1 MPASPYGAPMMFD
14 LPQGANINLLTQPL
28 QQGLQAYRQGMDK
41 QFEGERALKKE
52 QLAERADTRQQQA
65 FDLEQQKA
73 KVQQIAG
80 IAQAA
85 LAEQD
90 PARRAQLMQ
99 SAYAVHPDMVTHL
112 QKAGQD
118 PNDHGSVAKF
128 LVAEARGYVDPLADE
143 AKRANIEQSRAATAV
158 SRANLA
164 QLSKATPEYRAKIA
178 GQFGLQPN
186 TPEYNNFV
194 LNGTYSPKDDFIH
207 LKDGEEIGRKVV
219 GADGR
224 ISIEK
229 LAGNAKDKTP
239 PGYRQTADNNL
250 EAIPGGP
257 ADIKQNEKRQ
267 QDYASATQ
275 VIQQLDELAKSV
287 NRVATAPGLAKNFG
301 VQGYV
306 PNMPG
311 GEAANAAA
319 LLETLKTQGA
329 FAALQEMRNA
339 SKTGGA
345 LGAISDREGQ
355 MLQNAIAPL
364 GRAQSAKQVQDSL
377 KTILDHIEASKQ
389 RIRDAYNDHWNRN
402 GAAARQEMGPTP
414 TGPSRIRDDSDYNR
428 LPSGTRFIDP
438 EGNVRI
444 KP

>member
-1 MPASPYGAPMMFD
+1 MIAPTPFD
-14 LPQGANINLLTQPL
+14 LGPSANVNLLMQPL
-28 QQGLQAYRQGMDK
+28 QQGLQSYRQGMDK

-99 SAYAVHPDMVTHL
+99 SAYAVHPEMVTHL
-112 QKAGQD
+112 QRAGQN
-118 PNDHGSVAKF
+118 PNDHGKVAQF
-128 LVAEARGYVDPLADE
+128 LIAEARGYVDPLADE

-158 SRANLA
+158 SRANLT
-164 QLSKATPEYRAKIA
+164 QLAKATPEYRASVA
-178 GQFGLQPN
+178 GQYGLQRGS
-186 TPEYNNFV
+186 PEWNAFV
-194 LNGTYSPKDDFIH
+194 INGTYSPKDDFIH
-207 LKDGEEIGRKVV
+207 LKDGEEIQRKVV
-219 GADGR
+219 GPDGR
-224 ISIEK
+224 PTLEK
-229 LAGNAKDKTP
+229 VASNEKSKVP
-239 PGYRQTADNNL
+239 PGYRPTADNNL

-301 VQGYV
+301 PAGYI

-319 LLETLKTQGA
+319 LLDTLKTQGA

-339 SKTGGA
+339 SKSGGA

-355 MLQNAIAPL
+355 MLQNAMAPL
-364 GRAQSAKQVQDSL
+364 GKAQSAKQVQESL
-377 KTILDHIEASKQ
+377 KTILDHIETSKQ

-402 GAAARQEMGPTP
+402 GEAAKREMGAP
-414 TGPSRIRDDSDYNR
+414 TGPARIRDDSDYNR
-428 LPSGTRFIDP
+428 LPSGSRFMDP